1 MTYPLEGMVVLDLT
15 SYLAGPYGCA
25 LLGEMGAQVI
35 KVEAPS
41 GDLMRQYPSSLE
53 GENRAFLGANRNKR
67 SIVINLKSEG
77 GRRLLGRM
85 VTESDILV
93 HNYRPGVAET
103 LGIGYE
109 QLRVL
114 RPDLLYCSLS
124 GYGEDGPMRHHPGYD
139 QMLQCFSGIAKA
151 QGEEL
156 DGPQVLRGSI
166 VDLFTSSILA
176 YGVMGAVVQR
186 LRRGEGQHVQ
196 VSLLRSALA
205 LQVGRFVAA
214 EGEPV
219 HIPREPLSSRV
230 AGAFPTKEG
239 HLYFQASTPDF
250 WHQLCNILGV
260 GSLAENPRYDT
271 LKKRY
276 NLSEEIMPPLK
287 AALLQRTATEWET
300 LMMGKVPA
308 VAVRDIG
315 ELFDHPQI
323 VAEQLAV
330 DLEHP
335 GVGRYKSMAHAVKLG
350 SGSPPI
356 RRAPLLGEDTDEI
369 LRLFGLGSSE
379 VAALRDGGVI
389 V

>member
-1 MTYPLEGMVVLDLT
+1 MAYPLEGMVVLDLT

-67 SIVINLKSEG
+67 SIVIDLKREA
-77 GRRLLGRM
+77 GRRLLSRM

-109 QLRVL
+109 RLKALKPELV
-114 RPDLLYCSLS
+114 YCSLS
-124 GYGEDGPMRHHPGYD
+124 GYGENGPMRDHPGYD
-139 QMLQCFSGIAKA
+139 QMLQCFAGIAKA

-156 DGPQVLRGSI
+156 GCPQVLRGSI

-186 LRRGEGQHVQ
+186 MRGGGGQHLQ

-219 HIPREPLSSRV
+219 HISREPLSSRI
-230 AGAFPTKEG
+230 AGALPAKEG
-239 HLYFQASTPDF
+239 HLYFQASTPQF
-250 WHQLCNILGV
+250 WYQLCNILGLRN
-260 GSLAENPRYDT
+260 LAENPRYDT

-276 NLSEEIMPPLK
+276 ALSEEIMPSIK
-287 AALLQRTATEWET
+287 AALLERTAMEWET

-308 VAVRDIG
+308 VAVREIG

-335 GVGRYKSMAHAVKLG
+335 VVGRYKSMAHAVRLG
-350 SGSPPI
+350 SGVPPI
-356 RRAPLLGEDTDEI
+356 RRAPLLGEDTNEI
-369 LRLFGLGSSE
+369 LRLFGLSSSE
-379 VAALRDGGVI
+379 IAELHDGGAI
-389 V
+389 I